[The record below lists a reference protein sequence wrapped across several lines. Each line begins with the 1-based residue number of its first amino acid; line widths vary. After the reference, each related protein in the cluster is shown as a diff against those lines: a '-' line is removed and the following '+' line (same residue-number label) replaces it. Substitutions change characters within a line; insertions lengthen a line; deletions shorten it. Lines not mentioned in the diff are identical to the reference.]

1 MHWQCGSPE
10 SSANDGVASRL
21 PTGGSMPALAGGSSG
36 LYFPIE
42 GPYNHRRRK
51 GATSGLEFLIKF
63 LQPATAESGA
73 AARRSEQGDGHMKS
87 RKRILLTSAAI
98 MATAFAGTAQA
109 EGVVNV
115 FNWSD
120 YITDEVL
127 EQFTEETGIS
137 VVYDVYDSNDT
148 LEARLLAGS
157 SGFDV
162 VVPTA
167 TFMQRQI
174 AAGVYRPL
182 DRDLLPNWENM
193 DESLMEAAASHDP
206 GNEHGVIY
214 MWGTTG
220 IGYNID
226 MVAERLGE
234 DFEVDTWSMVFDPEI
249 AAQLADCG
257 ISWLDSPTD
266 MFPAAMAY
274 LGLDPQSTAQE
285 DFEAAADLML
295 SVREHVR
302 YFHSSQYISDLANG
316 EICVAVGWS
325 GDVLQ
330 AAERAEEAG
339 RGVNVWYAI
348 PEEGAMQWF
357 DMLAI
362 PADAPNP
369 ENAHAFINFI
379 MEPEVSAAITNYV
392 WFPNANAAAFE
403 LVDEEIRTD
412 PAIYPTEEV
421 SETLFTGVTYDGRT
435 DRLVTRLWTRVRTG
449 Q

>member
-1 MHWQCGSPE
+1 MQK
-10 SSANDGVASRL
+10 NRFV
-21 PTGGSMPALAGGSSG
+21 LAACAA
-36 LYFPIE
+36 II
-42 GPYNHRRRK
+42 
-51 GATSGLEFLIKF
+51 A
-63 LQPATAESGA
+63 QAGA
-73 AARRSEQGDGHMKS
+73 A
-87 RKRILLTSAAI
+87 
-98 MATAFAGTAQA
+98 QA
-109 EGVVNV
+109 DVVNV

-127 EQFTEETGIS
+127 ERFTEETGIT
-137 VVYDVYDSNDT
+137 VNYDVYDSNDT

-167 TFMQRQI
+167 TFLQRQI
-174 AAGVYRPL
+174 AAGVYQPL
-182 DRDLLPNWENM
+182 DRDQLPNWEHM
-193 DESLMEAAASHDP
+193 DEGLMAAAAAHDT
-206 GNEHGVIY
+206 GNEHATIY

-234 DFEVDTWSMVFDPEI
+234 DFEVDTWDMVFDPEI

-266 MFPAAMAY
+266 MFPAAFAWM
-274 LGLDPQSTAQE
+274 GLDPQSTDAA
-285 DFEAAADLML
+285 DFEAAAEMML
-295 SVREHVR
+295 EARPHVR

-330 AAERAEEAG
+330 AADRAEEAG

-348 PEEGAMQWF
+348 PREGAMQWF

-369 ENAHAFINFI
+369 ENAHAFINFM
-379 MEPEVSAAITNYV
+379 MEPSVAAEITNYV
-392 WFPNANAAAFE
+392 WFPNANATSFD
-403 LVDEEIRTD
+403 LVDEDIRTD
-412 PAIYPTEEV
+412 PAIYPTDDV
-421 SETLFTGVTYDGRT
+421 LDTLFTGVTYDSRT
-435 DRLVTRLWTRVRTG
+435 DRTVTRLWTRVRTG

>member
-1 MHWQCGSPE
+1 
-10 SSANDGVASRL
+10 
-21 PTGGSMPALAGGSSG
+21 
-36 LYFPIE
+36 
-42 GPYNHRRRK
+42 
-51 GATSGLEFLIKF
+51 
-63 LQPATAESGA
+63 
-73 AARRSEQGDGHMKS
+73 MKS
-87 RKRILLTSAAI
+87 RNSILLGSAAV
-98 MATAFAGTAQA
+98 ALVALTGTGNAQ
-109 EGVVNV
+109 GVVNV

-127 EQFTEETGIS
+127 QQFTEETGIR
-137 VVYDVYDSNDT
+137 VIYDVYDSNDT
-148 LEARLLAGS
+148 LEARLLAGR

-174 AAGVYRPL
+174 AAGVYQPL
-182 DRDLLPNWENM
+182 NRDLLPNWENM
-193 DESLMEAAASHDP
+193 DEGLMAAAASHDP

-234 DFEVDTWSMVFDPEI
+234 DFDVDTWAMVFDPEV
-249 AAQLADCG
+249 ASQLADCG
-257 ISWLDSPTD
+257 IAWLDSPSD
-266 MFPAAMAY
+266 MYPAAFAWM
-274 LGLDPQSTAQE
+274 GLDPQSTAAE
-285 DFEAAADLML
+285 DFEAATEMMMQ
-295 SVREHVR
+295 VRDTVR
-302 YFHSSQYISDLANG
+302 YFHSSQYITDLANG

-330 AAERAEEAG
+330 AAERADEAG
-339 RGVNVWYAI
+339 RDVNVWYAI

-369 ENAHAFINFI
+369 ENAHAFINF
-379 MEPEVSAAITNYV
+379 MMKPEVAAAITNYV

-403 LVDEEIRTD
+403 LVDEEIRED
-412 PAIYPTEEV
+412 PAIYPTAEV
-421 SETLFTGVTYDGRT
+421 AETLFTGVTYDGRT

>member
-1 MHWQCGSPE
+1 MKNRPGIALTATAV
-10 SSANDGVASRL
+10 SAL
-21 PTGGSMPALAGGSSG
+21 ALAG
-36 LYFPIE
+36 
-42 GPYNHRRRK
+42 
-51 GATSGLEFLIKF
+51 A
-63 LQPATAESGA
+63 
-73 AARRSEQGDGHMKS
+73 
-87 RKRILLTSAAI
+87 
-98 MATAFAGTAQA
+98 AQA

-115 FNWSD
+115 LNWSD

-127 EQFTEETGIS
+127 EQFTEETGIR

-174 AAGVYRPL
+174 AAGVYQPL
-182 DRDLLPNWENM
+182 NRDLLPNWENM
-193 DESLMEAAASHDP
+193 DDDLMAAAASHDP
-206 GNEHGVIY
+206 DNEHGVIY

-234 DFEVDTWSMVFDPEI
+234 DFDVDTWAMVFDPEI
-249 AAQLADCG
+249 AGQLADCG

-266 MFPAAMAY
+266 MFPAALAY
-274 LGLDPQSTAQE
+274 LDLDPQSTDAE
-285 DFEAAADLML
+285 DFEAAADMMMEA
-295 SVREHVR
+295 REHVR

-339 RGVNVWYAI
+339 RGINVWYAI
-348 PEEGAMQWF
+348 PAEGAMQWF

-379 MEPEVSAAITNYV
+379 MKPEIAAAITNYV

-403 LVDEEIRTD
+403 LVDEDIRED
-412 PAIYPTEEV
+412 PAIYPTDEV
-421 SETLFTGVTYDGRT
+421 AETLFTGVTYDGRT

-449 Q
+449 L

>member
-1 MHWQCGSPE
+1 
-10 SSANDGVASRL
+10 
-21 PTGGSMPALAGGSSG
+21 
-36 LYFPIE
+36 
-42 GPYNHRRRK
+42 
-51 GATSGLEFLIKF
+51 
-63 LQPATAESGA
+63 
-73 AARRSEQGDGHMKS
+73 
-87 RKRILLTSAAI
+87 
-98 MATAFAGTAQA
+98 
-109 EGVVNV
+109 
-115 FNWSD
+115 
-120 YITDEVL
+120 VL
-127 EQFTEETGIS
+127 EQFTEETGIR

-174 AAGVYRPL
+174 AAGVYQPL

-193 DESLMEAAASHDP
+193 DEGLMQAAASHDP
-206 GNEHGVIY
+206 DNAHGVIY

-234 DFEVDTWSMVFDPEI
+234 DFEVDTWAMVFDPEV

-257 ISWLDSPTD
+257 IAWLDSPTD
-266 MFPAAMAY
+266 MYPAAMAWM
-274 LGLDPQSTAQE
+274 GLDPQSTSAE
-285 DFEAAADLML
+285 DFEAATEMML
-295 SVREHVR
+295 EVREHVR

-339 RGVNVWYAI
+339 RDVNVWYAI
-348 PEEGAMQWF
+348 PEQGTMQWF

-369 ENAHAFINFI
+369 EKAHAFIDF
-379 MEPEVSAAITNYV
+379 MMKPEVAAAITNYV
-392 WFPNANAAAFE
+392 WFPNANAAAFD
-403 LVDEEIRTD
+403 LVDAEIRED
-412 PAIYPTEEV
+412 PAIYPTDEV
-421 SETLFTGVTYDGRT
+421 AETLFTGVTYDGRT

>member
-1 MHWQCGSPE
+1 MQKNRFVMAAC
-10 SSANDGVASRL
+10 
-21 PTGGSMPALAGGSSG
+21 
-36 LYFPIE
+36 
-42 GPYNHRRRK
+42 
-51 GATSGLEFLIKF
+51 ATIIA
-63 LQPATAESGA
+63 QAGA
-73 AARRSEQGDGHMKS
+73 A
-87 RKRILLTSAAI
+87 
-98 MATAFAGTAQA
+98 QA
-109 EGVVNV
+109 DTVNV

-127 EQFTEETGIS
+127 ERFTAETGIT
-137 VVYDVYDSNDT
+137 VNYDVFDSNDT

-167 TFMQRQI
+167 TFMERQI
-174 AAGVYRPL
+174 AAGVYQPI
-182 DRDLLPNWENM
+182 DRDMIPNWENL
-193 DESLMEAAASHDP
+193 DPELMAAAASHDP
-206 GNEHGVIY
+206 DNAHGPIY

-234 DFEVDTWSMVFDPEI
+234 DFEVDTWDMIFDPEI

-257 ISWLDSPTD
+257 ITWLDSPTD
-266 MFPAAMAY
+266 MFPAAFAWM
-274 LGLDPQSTAQE
+274 GLDPQSTDPA
-285 DFEAAADLML
+285 DFEAATEMML
-295 SVREHVR
+295 EARPHVR
-302 YFHSSQYISDLANG
+302 YFHNSQYISDLANG

-330 AAERAEEAG
+330 AADRAEEAD

-348 PEEGAMQWF
+348 PREGAMQWF
-357 DMLAI
+357 DMMGI

-379 MEPEVSAAITNYV
+379 LEPEITAMITNYV
-392 WFPNANAAAFE
+392 WFPNANAASWE
-403 LVDEEIRTD
+403 MVEEEIFTD
-412 PAIYPTEEV
+412 PAIFPTEEV
-421 SETLFTGVTYDGRT
+421 TETLFTGITYDTRT
-435 DRLVTRLWTRVRTG
+435 DRDVSRFWTRIRTG

>member
-1 MHWQCGSPE
+1 MKRLR
-10 SSANDGVASRL
+10 ARTLAS
-21 PTGGSMPALAGGSSG
+21 TTAMLAMLG
-36 LYFPIE
+36 
-42 GPYNHRRRK
+42 
-51 GATSGLEFLIKF
+51 
-63 LQPATAESGA
+63 
-73 AARRSEQGDGHMKS
+73 
-87 RKRILLTSAAI
+87 
-98 MATAFAGTAQA
+98 GTAQA
-109 EGVVNV
+109 QGVVNV

-127 EQFTEETGIS
+127 EQFTEETGIR

-167 TFMQRQI
+167 TFLERQI
-174 AAGVYRPL
+174 AAGVYQPL
-182 DRDLLPNWENM
+182 DRDLLPNIDNM
-193 DESLMEAAASHDP
+193 DERLMASAASHDP
-206 GNEHGVIY
+206 DNAHAVIY

-220 IGYNID
+220 IGYNVD
-226 MVAERLGE
+226 MIAERLGE
-234 DFEVDTWSMVFDPEI
+234 DYEVDSWSLIFDPEI
-249 AAQLADCG
+249 AAQVADCG
-257 ISWLDSPTD
+257 ISFLDSPTD

-274 LGLDPQSTAQE
+274 LGLDPQSTATE
-285 DFEAAADLML
+285 DFEAAAELMS
-295 SVREHVR
+295 SVRDHVR

-339 RGVNVWYAI
+339 RGVSVWYAI

-379 MEPEVSAAITNYV
+379 MKPEVAAAITNYV
-392 WFPNANAAAFE
+392 WFPNGNSAAFE

-412 PAIYPTEEV
+412 PAIYPSDEV
-421 SETLFTGVTYDGRT
+421 MDKLFTGVTYDGRT
-435 DRLVTRLWTRVRTG
+435 DRVVTRLWTRVRTG

>member
-1 MHWQCGSPE
+1 MKY
-10 SSANDGVASRL
+10 RL
-21 PTGGSMPALAGGSSG
+21 PFNLPAAGVSALAMA
-36 LYFPIE
+36 L
-42 GPYNHRRRK
+42 
-51 GATSGLEFLIKF
+51 AL
-63 LQPATAESGA
+63 PA
-73 AARRSEQGDGHMKS
+73 
-87 RKRILLTSAAI
+87 SA
-98 MATAFAGTAQA
+98 Q
-109 EGVVNV
+109 GVVNV

-120 YITDEVL
+120 YITPEVL
-127 EQFTEETGIS
+127 EQFTEETGIQ

-148 LEARLLAGS
+148 LEARLLAGA

-174 AAGVYRPL
+174 AAGVYQL
-182 DRDLLPNWENM
+182 LNRDLLPNIANM
-193 DESLMEAAASHDP
+193 DEALMNAAATHDP

-234 DFEVDTWSMVFDPEI
+234 DFEVDTWDMVFDPEV
-249 AAQLADCG
+249 AGQLADCG

-274 LGLDPQSTAQE
+274 LGLDPQSTEAA
-285 DFEAAADLML
+285 DFEAAAELL
-295 SVREHVR
+295 QSVRDTVR

-330 AAERAEEAG
+330 AAERAEEAD

-348 PEEGAMQWF
+348 PSEGAMQWF

-379 MEPEVSAAITNYV
+379 MKPEISAEITNYV

-412 PAIYPTEEV
+412 PAIYPTPEV
-421 SETLFTGVTYDGRT
+421 TETLFTGVTYDSRT

>member
-1 MHWQCGSPE
+1 
-10 SSANDGVASRL
+10 
-21 PTGGSMPALAGGSSG
+21 
-36 LYFPIE
+36 
-42 GPYNHRRRK
+42 
-51 GATSGLEFLIKF
+51 
-63 LQPATAESGA
+63 
-73 AARRSEQGDGHMKS
+73 MKS
-87 RKRILLTSAAI
+87 RKTTIL
-98 MATAFAGTAQA
+98 ATAASALALGTAAQA
-109 EGVVNV
+109 QEVVNV

-127 EQFTEETGIS
+127 EQFTEETGIR

-148 LEARLLAGS
+148 LEARLLAGR

-193 DESLMEAAASHDP
+193 DEGLMAAAASHDP

-234 DFEVDTWSMVFDPEI
+234 DFEVDTWAMVFDPEV
-249 AAQLADCG
+249 ASQLADCG

-266 MFPAAMAY
+266 MYPAAFAWM
-274 LGLDPQSTAQE
+274 GLDPQSTAAE
-285 DFEAAADLML
+285 DFEAATEMMMA
-295 SVREHVR
+295 VRDTVR

-330 AAERAEEAG
+330 AAERADEAG
-339 RGVNVWYAI
+339 RDVNVWYAI

-379 MEPEVSAAITNYV
+379 MKPETAAAITNYV

-403 LVDEEIRTD
+403 LVDEEIRED
-412 PAIYPTEEV
+412 PAIYPTDEV
-421 SETLFTGVTYDGRT
+421 AATLFTGVTYDGRT

>member
-1 MHWQCGSPE
+1 
-10 SSANDGVASRL
+10 
-21 PTGGSMPALAGGSSG
+21 
-36 LYFPIE
+36 
-42 GPYNHRRRK
+42 
-51 GATSGLEFLIKF
+51 
-63 LQPATAESGA
+63 
-73 AARRSEQGDGHMKS
+73 MKS
-87 RKRILLTSAAI
+87 RKMTIL
-98 MATAFAGTAQA
+98 ATAASALALGTAAQA
-109 EGVVNV
+109 QEVVNV

-127 EQFTEETGIS
+127 EQFTEETGIR

-148 LEARLLAGS
+148 LEARLLAGR

-193 DESLMEAAASHDP
+193 DEGLMAAAASHDP

-234 DFEVDTWSMVFDPEI
+234 DFEVDTWAMVFDPEV
-249 AAQLADCG
+249 ASQLADCG

-266 MFPAAMAY
+266 MYPAAFAWM
-274 LGLDPQSTAQE
+274 GLDPQSTAAE
-285 DFEAAADLML
+285 DFEAATEMMME
-295 SVREHVR
+295 VRDTVR

-330 AAERAEEAG
+330 AAERADEAG
-339 RGVNVWYAI
+339 RDVNVWYAI

-379 MEPEVSAAITNYV
+379 MKPETAAAITNYV

-403 LVDEEIRTD
+403 LVDEEIRED
-412 PAIYPTEEV
+412 PAIYPTDEV
-421 SETLFTGVTYDGRT
+421 AATLFTGVTYDGRT

>member
-1 MHWQCGSPE
+1 MNSRKSILVGS
-10 SSANDGVASRL
+10 
-21 PTGGSMPALAGGSSG
+21 
-36 LYFPIE
+36 
-42 GPYNHRRRK
+42 
-51 GATSGLEFLIKF
+51 
-63 LQPATAESGA
+63 A
-73 AARRSEQGDGHMKS
+73 AAA
-87 RKRILLTSAAI
+87 LVAL
-98 MATAFAGTAQA
+98 AGTAQA
-109 EGVVNV
+109 QGVVNV

-127 EQFTEETGIS
+127 EQFTEETGIR
-137 VVYDVYDSNDT
+137 VIYDVYDSNDT
-148 LEARLLAGS
+148 LEARLLAGR

-174 AAGVYRPL
+174 AAGVYQPL
-182 DRDLLPNWENM
+182 NRDLLPNWENM
-193 DESLMEAAASHDP
+193 DEGLMAAAASHDP

-234 DFEVDTWSMVFDPEI
+234 DFEVDTWAMVFDPEI
-249 AAQLADCG
+249 ASQLADCG
-257 ISWLDSPTD
+257 IAWLDSPTD
-266 MFPAAMAY
+266 MYPAAFAWM
-274 LGLDPQSTAQE
+274 GLDPQSTAAE
-285 DFEAAADLML
+285 DFEAATEMMMQ
-295 SVREHVR
+295 VRDTVR
-302 YFHSSQYISDLANG
+302 YFHSSQYITDLANG

-330 AAERAEEAG
+330 AAERADEAG
-339 RGVNVWYAI
+339 RDVNVWYAI

-369 ENAHAFINFI
+369 ENAHAFINF
-379 MEPEVSAAITNYV
+379 MMKPEIAAAITNYV

-403 LVDEEIRTD
+403 LVDEEIRED
-412 PAIYPTEEV
+412 PAIYPTADV
-421 SETLFTGVTYDGRT
+421 AETLFTGVTYDGRT
-435 DRLVTRLWTRVRTG
+435 DRLVTLLWTRVRTG

>member
-1 MHWQCGSPE
+1 MQK
-10 SSANDGVASRL
+10 NRFV
-21 PTGGSMPALAGGSSG
+21 M
-36 LYFPIE
+36 
-42 GPYNHRRRK
+42 
-51 GATSGLEFLIKF
+51 
-63 LQPATAESGA
+63 A
-73 AARRSEQGDGHMKS
+73 AC
-87 RKRILLTSAAI
+87 AAI
-98 MATAFAGTAQA
+98 IAQA
-109 EGVVNV
+109 GAVQADVVNV

-127 EQFTEETGIS
+127 ERFTAETGIA
-137 VVYDVYDSNDT
+137 VNYDVYDSNDT

-167 TFMQRQI
+167 TFLQRQI
-174 AAGVYRPL
+174 AAGVYQPL
-182 DRDLLPNWENM
+182 DRDLLPNWDNM
-193 DESLMEAAASHDP
+193 DPDLMAAAASHDP
-206 GNEHGVIY
+206 GNEHATIY

-234 DFEVDTWSMVFDPEI
+234 DFEVDTWAMVFDPEV
-249 AAQLADCG
+249 ASQLADCG

-266 MFPAAMAY
+266 MYPAAFAWM
-274 LGLDPQSTAQE
+274 GLDPQSTDTA
-285 DFEAAADLML
+285 DFEAATEMMQA
-295 SVREHVR
+295 VRPHVR

-330 AAERAEEAG
+330 AAERAEEAD

-348 PEEGAMQWF
+348 PREGAMQWF

-369 ENAHAFINFI
+369 ENAHAFINFV
-379 MEPEVSAAITNYV
+379 MDPAAAADITNYV

-403 LVDEEIRTD
+403 LVDEDIRTD
-412 PAIYPTEEV
+412 PAIYPTDEV
-421 SETLFTGVTYDGRT
+421 TETLFTGVTYGGQT
-435 DRLVTRLWTRVRTG
+435 DRIVTRLWTRVRTG